1 MPRLSSRRA
10 FLNDIE
16 AYLES
21 LIWQDIVEYTFFA
34 DEDDEED
41 WNEDAAEEIED
52 LWEVYALVSG
62 KRYWMDRTLSAGRHE
77 GDTLYRLIYD
87 YPDSA
92 FLTMFRMHRDAF
104 WKIVELLTP
113 HWKQTERTYRG
124 GRTNV
129 RDISMQVAVG
139 LYCLGA
145 EGGGVERHR
154 ISLNISY
161 GSTRVYLWRLIEV
174 LCILAPDVIRWPT
187 PALRRENAIARE
199 RMGFNSIAAEV
210 FNDCIGY
217 VDGSVIILRDKPL
230 VDHQAYFSRKKEYGF
245 NLQAVCDRDRKFI
258 YAYMG
263 YTAGAH
269 DSRIYK
275 HTPLYLN
282 PAAYF
287 ASHEYLLGD
296 KAYAVGPH
304 LIPPFK
310 EPQARRP
317 ECANFNYNLSI
328 PRVQIE
334 HAFGILKARFPSLH
348 KVPIRIRQDRV
359 AGHLQVIKW
368 TMGCI
373 TLHNLLNDLKDDESW
388 LEFTSSQGSQGSQ
401 EGEDSADV
409 QGPSNSGARRDQ
421 LLERVNTLTAIF
433 R

>member
-1 MPRLSSRRA
+1 M
-10 FLNDIE
+10 
-16 AYLES
+16 
-21 LIWQDIVEYTFFA
+21 
-34 DEDDEED
+34 
-41 WNEDAAEEIED
+41 ED
-52 LWEVYALVSG
+52 LWEIHELVSK
-62 KRYWMDRTLSAGRHE
+62 KRYFMDRTLSAGRHE
-77 GDTLYRLIYD
+77 GDTLHHLIYD

-113 HWKQTERTYRG
+113 HWKKTERLYRG
-124 GRTNV
+124 GRINI
-129 RDISMQVAVG
+129 RDINMQVAVG

-161 GSTRVYLWRLIEV
+161 GSTRVYLWRLIDV
-174 LCILAPDVIRWPT
+174 LCMLAPEVICWPNQT
-187 PALRRENAIARE
+187 TRRENAIARKNS
-199 RMGFNSIAAEV
+199 GFNSIAAEV

-258 YAYMG
+258 FAYMG

-275 HTPLYLN
+275 HTPLYQN
-282 PAAYF
+282 PNAYF

-317 ECANFNYNLSI
+317 DCANFNYNLSI

-348 KVPIRIRQDRV
+348 KLPIRIREDRV

-368 TMGCI
+368 MMGCI
-373 TLHNLLNDLKDDESW
+373 TLHNLLIDLKDDESW
-388 LEFTSSQGSQGSQ
+388 LNFTSGSSQGIQNSQ
-401 EGEDSADV
+401 ELDEDEQG
-409 QGPSNSGARRDQ
+409 QGPANLGTRRDQ
-421 LLERVNTLTAIF
+421 LLGKVNTLSAIF
-433 R
+433 Y